1 MKMED
6 IRSRAQPKYHPALDA
21 DFIPAALYNR
31 AFRAETQSSGKGE
44 DLVFGLERADG
55 SLSRVETQVFTC
67 EHPWAIHNYKY
78 SERMLKFLL
87 WQRGGWKVYLG
98 GPADIVDHL
107 QKSYAP
113 GGERSFDHHFMGEEV
128 YQKPFTIVHCKP
140 EEVPRAKE
148 SQQSLGRHLDGC
160 RIGFDLGASDLKV
173 SAVIDGEAVFS
184 QEIVWEPRRQ
194 SDPSYHY
201 EQITAA
207 LRLAASKLPRVDAIG
222 GSAAGIYIN
231 NRPMVASLFRGIP
244 KDRYGEIREMFLR
257 IRQEMGVPLEVVND
271 GEVTAL
277 AGSMS
282 LGVGRVLGLA
292 LGSSEAA
299 GYVTVGGNITG
310 WLDEMAFAPVDYSPD
325 APVDEWSGDRGV
337 GARYFSQQAVFR
349 LAPRAGIEVP
359 ADTTD
364 ADKLKFVQEKL
375 EAGHEGA
382 AKIWQSIGCFMGYGV
397 AHYADF
403 YDLEHVLI
411 LGRVTSG
418 CGGPI
423 ILEGAQRVL
432 AGEFP
437 ELAER
442 VQLQLPDEKSRRVG
456 QSIAAASLPE
466 IGGTPHRAAPSA
478 GLAGQGGLIAL

>member
-1 MKMED
+1 M
-6 IRSRAQPKYHPALDA
+6 SRTFELVKPNFAPPLENSFRPASLA
-21 DFIPAALYNR
+21 NQAYRRKVAA
-31 AFRAETQSSGKGE
+31 SGGGVP
-44 DLVFGLERADG
+44 LVFGLERADG
-55 SLSRVETQVFTC
+55 ALGRYQTTVFSDD
-67 EHPWAIHNYKY
+67 HPLAAANLFYA
-78 SERMLKFLL
+78 ERALKFLL
-87 WQRGGWKVYLG
+87 WQKGGWKVYVG
-98 GPADIVDHL
+98 GPADIGEHL
-107 QKSYAP
+107 RRVYAP
-113 GGERSFDHHFMGEEV
+113 DGERAFDGAFLGEEV
-128 YQKPFTIVHCKP
+128 YERGFTVAFCSA
-140 EEVPRAKE
+140 EEVPAE
-148 SQQSLGRHLDGC
+148 CEQEQALGRHLDGC

-173 SAVIDGEAVFS
+173 SAVVDGEAVFS
-184 QEIVWEPRRQ
+184 EEIVWEPRQQ

-244 KDRYGEIREMFLR
+244 KERYGEIRGMFLR
-257 IRQEMGVPLEVVND
+257 IRQEFGVPMEVVND

-299 GYVTVGGNITG
+299 GYVTAGGNITG
-310 WLDEMAFAPVDYSPD
+310 WLDEMAFAPVDFSPE
-325 APVDEWSGDRGV
+325 ASADEWSGDRGV

-349 LAPRAGIEVP
+349 LAPRAGIEIP
-359 ADTTD
+359 AGVTD

-382 AKIWQSIGCFMGYGV
+382 ERIWQSIGCFMGYAV

-403 YDLEHVLI
+403 YDLEYVLI

-418 CGGPI
+418 RGGPI
-423 ILEGAQRVL
+423 ILEGARQVL

-442 VQLQLPDEKSRRVG
+442 VRIQLPDEKSRRVG

-466 IGGTPHRAAPSA
+466 VR
-478 GLAGQGGLIAL
+478 